1 MSEVDTSSA
10 SETTATE
17 TTTEAPQDATVA
29 AKESETPQPTPSQL
43 RKYKLKVD
51 GEEFEEEIDLNDE
64 SAITTKLQLAAAAK
78 KRMTEAVDQ
87 KRKAYEIIK
96 AFEDNPET
104 MLQRLGPK
112 GREIAEKFLLE
123 QIKGEML
130 SPEEKEMLELREFK
144 KKHTEEL
151 EKKKQLE
158 EMTAREKQ
166 EYQIAQDFQT
176 TIIGALQKTGL
187 PKSPELVKR
196 TAYILKK
203 NLELGLDLTADQLAA
218 EVKMETLGYLKSIVG
233 DADGESLLNLLGTD
247 MAKKIRMYDVQKLKE
262 KQGEIF
268 QRQNTKSVSKP
279 REETRPMSVDEWK
292 EEIERRV
299 RS

>member
-1 MSEVDTSSA
+1 MSEDTSSVEA
-10 SETTATE
+10 STDTTN
-17 TTTEAPQDATVA
+17 EAPQDAAVSD
-29 AKESETPQPTPSQL
+29 KEPQTEAVPTPAQL

-51 GEEFEEEIDLNDE
+51 GEELEEEIDLNDE
-64 SAITTKLQLAAAAK
+64 TAMTTKLQLAAAAK
-78 KRMTEAVDQ
+78 KRMTEALDQ
-87 KRKAYEIIK
+87 KRKAYDIIK
-96 AFEDNPET
+96 AFEENPES

-123 QIKGEML
+123 QLKGEMMT
-130 SPEEKEMLELREFK
+130 PEEKEMLELREFK
-144 KKHTEEL
+144 KKYTEEQ

-176 TIIGALQKTGL
+176 TIISALQKTGL

-203 NLELGLDLTADQLAA
+203 NLELGLDLTPEQLAA
-218 EVKMETLGYLKSIVG
+218 EVKMETLGYLKSIVA

-247 MAKKIRMYDVQKLKE
+247 MAKKIRMHDVAKLKE
-262 KQGEIF
+262 KQGEVY
-268 QRQNTKSVSKP
+268 QRQTAKSQSQP
-279 REETRPMSVDEWK
+279 RKESRPMSMDEWK
-292 EEIERRV
+292 AEVEARLK
-299 RS
+299 S